1 MVWLLGSQKIA
12 LETREKRLLWRPPSP
27 VGSGDRFCAIPQVQ
41 PRFNNSTGN
50 AVVIRVVSTHSRRST
65 CGRRVWINEPTD
77 VSNTSRP
84 STSTKVMMVGLFGVG
99 S

>member
-12 LETREKRLLWRPPSP
+12 LETREKIFCGDHLPQSW
-27 VGSGDRFCAIPQVQ
+27 SGDRICAIPQIQ
-41 PRFNNSTGN
+41 PRFNNSTWN
-50 AVVIRVVSTHSRRST
+50 AAVVRVVSAQSSRST
-65 CGRRVWINEPTD
+65 CGRKVWVKEPTD